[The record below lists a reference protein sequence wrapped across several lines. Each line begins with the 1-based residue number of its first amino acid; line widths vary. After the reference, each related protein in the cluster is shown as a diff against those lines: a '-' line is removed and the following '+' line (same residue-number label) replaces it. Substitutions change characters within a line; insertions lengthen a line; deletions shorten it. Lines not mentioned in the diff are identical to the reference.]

1 LPLTDHEP
9 RTAPA
14 HNGAPQIDQLPLNH
28 LGDSNMDSSIVNLR
42 EHMLAK
48 VAVEMDTLA
57 TARLHEVLRSCAQ
70 ATAAGAL
77 RTSDRVSIASAVA
90 SAIGPGWRLRYN
102 R

>member
-1 LPLTDHEP
+1 MSRGRLVLITGH
-9 RTAPA
+9 R
-14 HNGAPQIDQLPLNH
+14 GWDQLPLNH

-48 VAVEMDTLA
+48 VAVEMVA
-57 TARLHEVLRSCAQ
+57 TARLHEVLRTCAQ
-70 ATAAGAL
+70 ATAEGAL

-90 SAIGPGWRLRYN
+90 SAIGPGWSLRYN

>member
-1 LPLTDHEP
+1 MSRGRLMLITGH
-9 RTAPA
+9 R
-14 HNGAPQIDQLPLNH
+14 GWDQLPLNH

-48 VAVEMDTLA
+48 VAVEIDTLA

-70 ATAAGAL
+70 ATAEGAL
-77 RTSDRVSIASAVA
+77 CTSDRVSIASAVA
-90 SAIGPGWRLRYN
+90 SAIGPGWSLRYN

>member
-1 LPLTDHEP
+1 M
-9 RTAPA
+9 
-14 HNGAPQIDQLPLNH
+14 DQLPLNH

-57 TARLHEVLRSCAQ
+57 TARLHEVLRTCAQ
-70 ATAAGAL
+70 ATAEGAL

-90 SAIGPGWRLRYN
+90 SAIGPGWSLRYN